1 MNINKLFDLTGKI
14 VVVTGGAGY
23 LGRAISEGLA
33 EAGAIVYIVSSN
45 EEKCKRFVEE
55 LSRKNITQCRSSYLN
70 IQDELSIQDCFSKII
85 EESGKIDVL
94 INNASFSAPGN
105 VESMTESNW
114 LKGLN
119 GTINGVF
126 RCTKAVLPIMLNQQT
141 GNIINISSM
150 YGLVSPN
157 PEIYGASGLNNPP
170 NYGAGKAAINQF
182 TRYMACHYGKYGIR
196 ANSVSPGP
204 FPNEEIQKNM
214 SFIEQLK
221 NKNPLGRIGKAED
234 LKGVMIFLASSASDY
249 ITGENICVDG
259 GWTAW

>member
-14 VVVTGGAGY
+14 IVVTGGAGY
-23 LGRAISEGLA
+23 LGQTISEGLA
-33 EAGAIVYIVSSN
+33 EAGATVYIVSSN
-45 EEKCKRFVEE
+45 EEKCKQFAEE
-55 LSRKNITQCRSSYLN
+55 LSRKNIPQCRSGYLN

-126 RCTKAVLPIMLNQQT
+126 RCTKTVLPIMLKQQT

-157 PEIYGASGLNNPP
+157 PEIYGDSGLNNPP

-196 ANSVSPGP
+196 TNSVSPGP
-204 FPNEEIQKNM
+204 FPNEEVQKNT

-221 NKNPLGRIGKAED
+221 NKNPLGRIGKPED
-234 LKGVMIFLASSASDY
+234 LKGVIVFLASSASNY

>member
-1 MNINKLFDLTGKI
+1 MNINKLFDLTGKTI
-14 VVVTGGAGY
+14 VVTGGAGY
-23 LGRAISEGLA
+23 LGQAISEGLA
-33 EAGAIVYIVSSN
+33 EAGATVYIVSSN
-45 EEKCKRFVEE
+45 EEKCKQFAKE
-55 LSRKNITQCRSSYLN
+55 LEKKNITQCKSGYLN
-70 IQDELSIQDCFSKII
+70 IQDELTIHDCFSKII

-105 VESMTESNW
+105 VETMTESNW

-126 RCTKAVLPIMLNQQT
+126 RCTKAVLPIMLKQQT

-157 PEIYGASGLNNPP
+157 PEIYGDSGLNNPP

-182 TRYMACHYGKYGIR
+182 TRYVACHYGKYGIR

-204 FPNEEIQKNM
+204 FPNEEVQKNA

-221 NKNPLGRIGKAED
+221 NKNPLGRIGKPED
-234 LKGVMIFLASSASDY
+234 LKGVMIFLASSASSY
-249 ITGENICVDG
+249 ITGENICIDG